1 MILTKNEIDDPEKKV
16 WNEIFGK
23 SSDSPADGDT
33 FNKLFI
39 HNHLIITDASYERLV
54 ALFVGSYYVKTLDEE
69 MPRVTDDDMLKTR
82 DNLGEYYI

>member
-1 MILTKNEIDDPEKKV
+1 MILTKNEIDDQENKV

-23 SSDSPADGDT
+23 SSNSAADGNS

-39 HNHLIITDASYERLV
+39 HNHPSITDTSYERLV

-69 MPRVTDDDMLKTR
+69 MPRVTDEDLINTR
-82 DNLGEYYI
+82 DQIG

>member
-39 HNHLIITDASYERLV
+39 HNHPSITDTSYERLV
-54 ALFVGSYYVKTLDEE
+54 ALLFGSYYVKTLDEE
-69 MPRVTDDDMLKTR
+69 MPSVTDKDLLKTR
-82 DNLGEYYI
+82 DNIG